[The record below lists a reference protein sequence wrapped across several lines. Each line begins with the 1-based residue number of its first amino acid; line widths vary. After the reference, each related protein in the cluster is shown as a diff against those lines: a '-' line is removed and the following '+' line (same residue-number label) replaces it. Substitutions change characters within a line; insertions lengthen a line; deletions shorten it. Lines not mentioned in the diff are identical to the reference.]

1 MGAASDMPQ
10 MKVYGVFGNA
20 KQLRYQNDGV
30 FQVKDTAAAQ
40 AGNNLLILIVG
51 RDRFIR
57 QHLIPNLAGCL
68 PVQWDFGTVLSEYKK
83 SPGILPT
90 FLVGFIALGRLQH
103 NFCHF
108 SGAVKQK
115 IFYYIKFFNAKFSCI
130 G

>member
-1 MGAASDMPQ
+1 MGGAAGTP
-10 MKVYGVFGNA
+10 
-20 KQLRYQNDGV
+20 
-30 FQVKDTAAAQ
+30 AAFLTG
-40 AGNNLLILIVG
+40 AGNLCVPCGEGIPAG
-51 RDRFIR
+51 ASRF
-57 QHLIPNLAGCL
+57 PNLAGCL

-108 SGAVKQK
+108 SGDVKQK

-130 G
+130 R